1 MLQRSDSRYIAIV
14 IGTRPEIVKLAP
26 LARALG
32 SAGRLLHTCEHEDQE
47 LSGVFVAAAGIR
59 QARTLAGICRAPR
72 HAQVG
77 RIIEQLG
84 TMFCAEPPAAV
95 VVQGDTNT
103 ASAGAQAASYA
114 GVPVIHVEAGLRSY
128 DRAMPEEINR
138 GVTRVLAH
146 PHRAPPPPAGAHLKA
161 QGVPASKIQLTRH

>member
-32 SAGRLLHTCEHEDQE
+32 SAGRLLHTCQHEDQE
-47 LSGVFVAAAGIR
+47 LSGVFLAAAGIR

-114 GVPVIHVEAGLRSY
+114 GAPVIHVGAGCREADRVHAERVKGARIRGLP
-128 DRAMPEEINR
+128 RA
-138 GVTRVLAH
+138 AS
-146 PHRAPPPPAGAHLKA
+146 ADPPAAGAH
-161 QGVPASKIQLTRH
+161 ASAR